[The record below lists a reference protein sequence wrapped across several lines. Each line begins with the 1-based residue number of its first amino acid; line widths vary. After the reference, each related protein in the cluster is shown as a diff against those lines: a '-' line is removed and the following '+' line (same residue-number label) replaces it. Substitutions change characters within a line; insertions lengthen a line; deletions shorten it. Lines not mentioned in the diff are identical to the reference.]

1 MNKYESIVI
10 MNPSLDENVIGEL
23 TKKFED
29 LISTLGKVEDV
40 TVMGKRRLAYEI
52 NKLKEGHYVIYTFN
66 AEPNSIVELERNY
79 RITDGVIK
87 FITIRKEDD

>member
-10 MNPSLDENVIGEL
+10 VNPSLEENMIKDL

-29 LISTLGKVEDV
+29 LINSLGKVEDV
-40 TVMGKRRLAYEI
+40 TVMGKKRLAYEI
-52 NKLKEGHYVIYTFN
+52 NKQREGHYVLYTFE

-79 RITDGVIK
+79 RITDGVMK
-87 FITIRKEDD
+87 FITVRKEEK